1 MEILDFV
8 YLQPSLSRTIF
19 SVPCEFEIERVHR
32 ITKPLA
38 KFLSKLITKII
49 FFLFSPKIGRLIIF
63 YLFPPKIGRLIG
75 HLRYA
80 INVRE
85 CGIS

>member
-19 SVPCEFEIERVHR
+19 SVPCEFEIERVHC
-32 ITKPLA
+32 ITKPLS
-38 KFLSKLITKII
+38 KFLFQIDHKNY
-49 FFLFSPKIGRLIIF
+49 FLPVFRLIIF
-63 YLFPPKIGRLIG
+63 YLFPPQKIGRLNG

-85 CGIS
+85 CGNS